1 MIRKILHGGGGDTFY
16 LKREGIS
23 DINTVHPEFLF
34 PSFSHTIQLQTTIN
48 RVKTFS
54 PKLLLPNNT
63 MAAAAAAARSI
74 NVVAICG
81 SLRKASYNRGLVR
94 AGIYDYYNL

>member
-1 MIRKILHGGGGDTFY
+1 
-16 LKREGIS
+16 
-23 DINTVHPEFLF
+23 
-34 PSFSHTIQLQTTIN
+34 
-48 RVKTFS
+48 
-54 PKLLLPNNT
+54 